1 MDLVNRWGLL
11 DLVDAS
17 RPRLPGPERLLI
29 VGPPFG
35 LGDALM
41 VLPALRRL
49 QRAAP
54 QTQLTWLGRAAHRP
68 VVSMM
73 GVHDFRA
80 SGDPVGFDAG
90 SFVAILSFAD
100 VDAGFLGDAGRL
112 ARVPVRIGRAAGR
125 ARPRWLNHLVDDC
138 RLGWPRHTAQRNLR
152 LLLPFGHG
160 TPATSTELAAN
171 RPLAP
176 AAVTLPSDLPAR
188 GHVVLHP
195 FSLGHGR
202 EWPLQ
207 HWVELARLLAAQDVP
222 VVFTGSGDERDRLAH
237 AWPPAQRPPGVLDAG
252 GRLDIGQLSV
262 LLHGASAMTASGT
275 GPLHLAAALGTPA
288 LGLYPPRRGV
298 ALDRWAPLGRAAVGV
313 QAYRR
318 CPHGLRCENAACR
331 CMAALA
337 PQRVAQALHP
347 LSRHALNLGP
357 LAPWVVAAPGN
368 ERLAIAQ
375 SRSPLDQVAA
385 EG

>member
-1 MDLVNRWGLL
+1 MGLVNRWGLL
-11 DLVDAS
+11 DLLDALR
-17 RPRLPGPERLLI
+17 RPLPWPERLLI
-29 VGPPFG
+29 VGPLFG

-90 SFVAILSFAD
+90 SFGAILSFAD
-100 VDAGFLGDAGRL
+100 VDAGFLGDAERV
-112 ARVPVRIGRAAGR
+112 ARVPVRIGRAAAR
-125 ARPRWLNHLVDDC
+125 AHPRWLNHLVDTS
-138 RLGWPRHTAQRNLR
+138 RLGWPRHEAQRNLR

-160 TPATSTELAAN
+160 AAATSPELAGN

-176 AAVTLPSDLPAR
+176 AAATLPVDLPAR

-195 FSLGHGR
+195 FSMGHGR

-207 HWVELARLLAAQDVP
+207 HWAELARLVTARDVP
-222 VVFTGSGDERDRLAH
+222 VVFTGSADERDRLAQ
-237 AWPPAQRPPGVLDAG
+237 AWPPAQRPPGVLDAS
-252 GRLDIGQLSV
+252 GRLDMGQLSV
-262 LLHGASAMTASGT
+262 LLYGASAMTASST

-298 ALDRWAPLGRAAVGV
+298 DLDRWAPLGRAAAGV
-313 QAYRR
+313 QARRR
-318 CPHGLRCENAACR
+318 CPHGRHCET
-331 CMAALA
+331 
-337 PQRVAQALHP
+337 QRARA
-347 LSRHALNLGP
+347 SRH
-357 LAPWVVAAPGN
+357 
-368 ERLAIAQ
+368 
-375 SRSPLDQVAA
+375 SHRSAWRKPCMRWRATR
-385 EG
+385 